1 MPEEKKHKGKHK
13 HHEHHQEMVKDFR
26 KRFFI
31 SLFLS
36 LHILVL
42 SPTIQNFFG
51 FEFSFEGD
59 KYILLNLSAVVF
71 LFGGWPFLKGFAK
84 EVKEGTPGMMTLI
97 ALAMSVAFFYSALVV
112 FGFPGKVFFWEL
124 VSLIVVMLLGHWIEM
139 RSVLGASKSLRSL
152 AELVPSEAHLVTEEG
167 TKDTPVSELK
177 LGDVVLIRP
186 GEKIPADGKVL
197 EGQTSV
203 NEALLTGESK
213 PVAKK
218 EGDEVIAGSINQ
230 QGSINVSVTKAGEN
244 SYISQVISLVE
255 EAQASK
261 SKTQQLAD
269 KAALWL
275 TIVAIVVGTLTL
287 LAWIFLG
294 KEFAFALERMVT
306 VMVITCPHALGLAI
320 PLVVS
325 LSTSL
330 AATNGI
336 LIRNRRVLEKANKVQ
351 AVVFDKTGTLTKGEF
366 GVTNIITEWGQG
378 EDEVIFYAACLESR
392 SEHPIGR
399 AIVKKAEEM
408 GLELVS
414 PTEFEAMPGKGV
426 RGKVEEGNVLVVG
439 ENYLEEKGAKIESKD
454 IERLL
459 RQGKTVVYVL
469 IEDEL
474 VGAIALA
481 DVLRDEAKQTIQK
494 LRKMGIKCQ
503 MVTGDEDKV
512 ASWTA
517 KELGVDDFFAEVL
530 PHKKPEIIHQ
540 LQRDGLTV
548 AMVGDG
554 VNDAPALAKADVGI
568 AIGAGTDVAIESA
581 DIILVQNDLL
591 DVPAIIN
598 LAKAHYSKM
607 KQNLFWATAYNV
619 VAIPLAAGVL
629 YPWGIILSPAVGAL
643 MMSLSTVIVAVNARL
658 LSLER

>member
-36 LHILVL
+36 LHVLVL
-42 SPTIQNFFG
+42 SPTIQKFFG

-218 EGDEVIAGSINQ
+218 EGDEVIAGAINQ

-287 LAWIFLG
+287 LVWIFLG

-399 AIVKKAEEM
+399 AIVKKAKEM

-439 ENYLEEKGAKIESKD
+439 ENYLEEQGAKIESKD
-454 IERLL
+454 IEKLL
-459 RQGKTVVYVL
+459 RQGKTVIYVL

-481 DVLRDEAKQTIQK
+481 DVIRDEAKQAIQK
-494 LRKMGIKCQ
+494 LKKMSIKCQ

-517 KELGVDDFFAEVL
+517 KELGINDFFAEVL

-581 DIILVQNDLL
+581 DIILVQNDLM
-591 DVPAIIN
+591 DVPAVIN

-619 VAIPLAAGVL
+619 IAIPLAAGVL

-643 MMSLSTVIVAVNARL
+643 MMSLSTVIVAFNARL
-658 LSLER
+658 LSLKR